1 MTMTSERGSAKI
13 YQFPIK
19 ARVAA
24 SCRNNLAAME
34 MAARQQRIE
43 YGSSRYHGAAIA
55 EDAQSR
61 KRDGH

>member
-24 SCRNNLAAME
+24 SYRNNLAAME
-34 MAARQQRIE
+34 MAARQPRIE
-43 YGSSRYHGAAIA
+43 YGSSRYHDAAIA

-61 KRDGH
+61 RRDGH